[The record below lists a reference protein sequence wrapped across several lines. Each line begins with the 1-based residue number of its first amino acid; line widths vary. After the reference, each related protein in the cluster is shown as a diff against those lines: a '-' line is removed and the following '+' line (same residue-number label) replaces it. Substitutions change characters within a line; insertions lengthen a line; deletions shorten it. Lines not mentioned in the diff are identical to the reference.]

1 MQNIEIKARLRDR
14 AALLEVLAELGAA
27 RISGSV
33 QVDTYFTVPAGRLK
47 VRQTP
52 GEPDAL
58 IFYRRDNRSEPKLSD
73 YHLAAS
79 APEQN
84 LAALLAAALGV
95 RVVVRKQRELWRW
108 HNVRVHLDEV
118 EGLGA
123 FLELE
128 AQVDG
133 ANDESLCQRR
143 TRELMAAFGLA
154 PADLIAGSYA
164 DLLIDKQRTGQA
176 EARDEGGE
184 KAAKGKGDG

>member
-27 RISGSV
+27 RISSLA

-47 VRQTP
+47 LRQTP
-52 GEPDAL
+52 GEPDVL

-73 YHLAAS
+73 YHLAAI

-84 LAALLAAALGV
+84 LAGMLAAALGV

-154 PADLIAGSYA
+154 PSELIAGSYA
-164 DLLIDKQRTGQA
+164 DLLIDNRK
-176 EARDEGGE
+176 AR
-184 KAAKGKGDG
+184 